1 MSLMPLEFRPAAAP
15 EYPGIE
21 KMVIESFEP
30 ITWFKK
36 LDARM
41 GPLNGR
47 DWRMRWQ
54 ARMRRVFEAEI
65 ILVGET
71 RGEMVAMSSGTFD
84 PDDAL
89 AYIDLI
95 AVDRQFQRRG
105 YGREMLR
112 GMLRHMQDLGAR
124 YVNLDCLADNDRA
137 NALYRAE
144 GFEEVARQI
153 RWFRR
158 IP

>member
-1 MSLMPLEFRPAAAP
+1 MGRMPLKFRLAAAP
-15 EYPGIE
+15 EHSRIE
-21 KMVIESFEP
+21 EMVIESFEP

-36 LDARM
+36 LDARI

-47 DWRMRWQ
+47 SWRTRWQ

-65 ILVGET
+65 VLVGESDGT
-71 RGEMVAMSSGTFD
+71 LAAMSSGTFD
-84 PDDAL
+84 RDDAL
-89 AYIDLI
+89 AYIDLL
-95 AVDRQFQRRG
+95 AVDRRFQGRG
-105 YGREMLR
+105 YGREMLQ
-112 GMLRHMQDLGAR
+112 GMMQHMKGLGAQ
-124 YVNLDCLADNDRA
+124 YVNLDCLTDNDTA

-144 GFEEVARQI
+144 GFEEVARQV

>member
-1 MSLMPLEFRPAAAP
+1 MSLMPLEFRLAAAAEHP
-15 EYPGIE
+15 RIE
-21 KMVIESFEP
+21 ELVIDSFEP
-30 ITWFKK
+30 ITWAKK
-36 LDARM
+36 LDATF

-47 DWRMRWQ
+47 DWRTRWQ
-54 ARMRRVFEAEI
+54 ARMRRIFATQI
-65 ILVGET
+65 MLVGENNS
-71 RGEMVAMSSGTFD
+71 EMVAMSSGTLD
-84 PDDAL
+84 RDDAL
-89 AYIDLI
+89 AYIDLL
-95 AVDRQFQRRG
+95 AVDRRFQGRG

-112 GMLRHMQDLGAR
+112 GMMQHMKGLGAL
-124 YVNLDCLADNDRA
+124 YVNLDCLTDNDTG

>member
-1 MSLMPLEFRPAAAP
+1 MPLEFRPAAAA
-15 EYPGIE
+15 EHSRIE
-21 KMVIESFEP
+21 KIVIDSFEP

-36 LDARM
+36 LDARV

-47 DWRMRWQ
+47 GWRTRWQ
-54 ARMRRVFEAEI
+54 ARMRRVFATEI
-65 ILVGET
+65 ILVGESS
-71 RGEMVAMSSGTFD
+71 GEMVAMSSGTLD
-84 PDDAL
+84 HEDAL
-89 AYIDLI
+89 AYIDLL
-95 AVDRQFQRRG
+95 AVDRRFQGLG

-112 GMLRHMQDLGAR
+112 GMMRHMKDFGAL
-124 YVNLDCLADNDRA
+124 YVNLDCLVDNDTA

-144 GFEEVARQI
+144 GFEEVARQV